1 MKFSATPEFFSLF
14 PDARIVLLIASGV
27 DNHPKGEAE
36 VARLLSE
43 AQASAVTRLGG
54 SPLVEHPRVLC
65 WREAYRAFGAK
76 PKDYPSSIEN
86 LLRRALKGEPLRSIN
101 PLVDLYNVVSLTH
114 LLPAG
119 GEDLDAIAGDVVLTR
134 ASSEEPKVKLLGE
147 AEERS
152 PKPGEVIYKDDRGAI
167 CRRWNW
173 KEADRTKLTDETRN
187 AVLVLEAIPPITT
200 EELEAAA
207 HELARRIED
216 HCGGSVAEELVDR
229 ERPEVVFEAK

>member
-14 PDARIVLLIASGV
+14 PEARIALVIVHGV
-27 DNHPKGEAE
+27 DNRPREETALPP
-36 VARLLSE
+36 LLRE
-43 AQASAVTRLGG
+43 AQASAVARLGSG
-54 SPLVEHPRVLC
+54 ALTEHPRIHC

-86 LLRRALKGEPLRSIN
+86 LLRRALKGELLRSIN

-119 GEDLDAIAGDVVLTR
+119 GEDLDAIEGDVVLTR

-152 PKPGEVIYKDDRGAI
+152 PKPGEVIYKDELGAI

-173 KEADRTKLTDETRN
+173 KEADRTKLTEETRN
-187 AVLVLEAIPPITT
+187 AVLVLEAIPPITKP
-200 EELEAAA
+200 ELEGAANSLSRLV
-207 HELARRIED
+207 HE
-216 HCGGSVAEELVDR
+216 HCGGSASIEVLDR
-229 ERPEVVFEAK
+229 QRPEAVFEAK